1 MPDNAIMGY
10 SKPPF
15 TLSKECVRPR
25 ADHPAK
31 ESSLQVSGF
40 FLSGSTTAQEERPVS
55 DDLIRTKG
63 SDRIQINNILAAACI
78 AILSVLLGLSG
89 QRFSNWMV
97 LQLAV
102 ATPLLVT
109 SSLAY
114 AKLCYR
120 SLKEFPVWDNLGWVT
135 LSLGYIMLLNALV
148 ILLYTGGYWAASWWF
163 VGAIVALFVSYS
175 VLDILASRKRLVEKL
190 WKLGFYLALMF
201 CGSVLPMVAGWV

>member
-1 MPDNAIMGY
+1 MSN
-10 SKPPF
+10 
-15 TLSKECVRPR
+15 
-25 ADHPAK
+25 
-31 ESSLQVSGF
+31 
-40 FLSGSTTAQEERPVS
+40 
-55 DDLIRTKG
+55 DLIRTKG
-63 SDRIQINNILAAACI
+63 SDRKQINNILAAACI

-120 SLKEFPVWDNLGWVT
+120 SLKECPTWDNLGWVT
-135 LSLGYIMLLNALV
+135 LSLGYILLLNVLV
-148 ILLYTGGYWAASWWF
+148 LLLYTSGYWAASWWF
-163 VGAIVALFVSYS
+163 VGAIVVLFVVYS
-175 VLDILASRKRLVEKL
+175 VLDVLANKARFVEKL
-190 WKLGFYLALMF
+190 WKLGFYLVLMF

>member
-1 MPDNAIMGY
+1 M
-10 SKPPF
+10 
-15 TLSKECVRPR
+15 T
-25 ADHPAK
+25 
-31 ESSLQVSGF
+31 
-40 FLSGSTTAQEERPVS
+40 
-55 DDLIRTKG
+55 DDLARTKG

-97 LQLAV
+97 LQLAA

-120 SLKEFPVWDNLGWVT
+120 SLKEYPIWDTLGWVT
-135 LSLGYIMLLNALV
+135 LSLGYTMLLNALV
-148 ILLYTGGYWAASWWF
+148 IMLYTGGYGAASWWF
-163 VGAIVALFVSYS
+163 VGAIVALFVTYS
-175 VLDILASRKRLVEKL
+175 VLDIVANVKRLREKL
-190 WKLGFYLALMF
+190 RKLGFYLVLLF

>member
-1 MPDNAIMGY
+1 MKLFGPIDALAEV
-10 SKPPF
+10 
-15 TLSKECVRPR
+15 LSKR
-25 ADHPAK
+25 ALTSARMVM
-31 ESSLQVSGF
+31 SS
-40 FLSGSTTAQEERPVS
+40 TAVTFPP
-55 DDLIRTKG
+55 T
-63 SDRIQINNILAAACI
+63 
-78 AILSVLLGLSG
+78 
-89 QRFSNWMV
+89 
-97 LQLAV
+97 LAV

-120 SLKEFPVWDNLGWVT
+120 SLKECPTWDNLGWVT

-148 ILLYTGGYWAASWWF
+148 IMLYTGGYWAASWWF
-163 VGAIVALFVSYS
+163 VGAIVALFVIYS

>member
-1 MPDNAIMGY
+1 VTDN
-10 SKPPF
+10 
-15 TLSKECVRPR
+15 
-25 ADHPAK
+25 
-31 ESSLQVSGF
+31 
-40 FLSGSTTAQEERPVS
+40 
-55 DDLIRTKG
+55 LIRTKG

-89 QRFSNWMV
+89 QRFSNSMV
-97 LQLAV
+97 LQLAM

-120 SLKEFPVWDNLGWVT
+120 SLKECPVWDNLGWVT

-148 ILLYTGGYWAASWWF
+148 IMLYTDGYWAASWWF
-163 VGAIVALFVSYS
+163 VGAIVSLFVIYS
-175 VLDILASRKRLVEKL
+175 VLDIFASRKRLVEKL
-190 WKLGFYLALMF
+190 WKLGFYLALMS